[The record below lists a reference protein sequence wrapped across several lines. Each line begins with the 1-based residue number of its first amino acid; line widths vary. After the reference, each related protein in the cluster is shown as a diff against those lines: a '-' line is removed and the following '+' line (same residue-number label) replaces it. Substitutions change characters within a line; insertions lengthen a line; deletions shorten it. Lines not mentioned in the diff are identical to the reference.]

1 VSARSLHPGPARST
15 PTPRRSRRAAALVA
29 VLAAVAL
36 VVGVAAWAYDDAR
49 RDVLAPGVTIGG
61 VDVGGLRVATA
72 RARLQEQVVR
82 PLQRTVEATA
92 RGRTATLTAREAGL
106 RLDVDGALDQAL
118 AASRRGWIGARV
130 VRGITGARVNERLP
144 VHRTVDRRAV
154 RRFAADLAEAVQRD
168 PRSAKVVPHADRLQ
182 VTAART
188 GRRIDEADVRRRV
201 RAALTHRR
209 APRRFDV
216 AVATVQPEVTA
227 AALRDRFP
235 AYILIDRGAHQ
246 LRLYRDLKL
255 ARTYPIAV
263 GRVGLETP
271 AGLYDVQWR
280 ETNPKW
286 RVPDSDWAGDLAGK
300 TIPPGPDNPIKA
312 RWMAFNG
319 PAGIHGIAP
328 SEYGTIGHDA
338 SHGCVRMR
346 IPDVKELY
354 DETDV
359 GTPVYVA

>member
-1 VSARSLHPGPARST
+1 MHREALVDPRARDPAHDARADPAAPAR
-15 PTPRRSRRAAALVA
+15 RQRLVERA
-29 VLAAVAL
+29 
-36 VVGVAAWAYDDAR
+36 
-49 RDVLAPGVTIGG
+49 
-61 VDVGGLRVATA
+61 VDVQAQ
-72 RARLQEQVVR
+72 ARLAGGQGGR
-82 PLQRTVEATA
+82 APA
-92 RGRTATLTAREAGL
+92 RGRLH
-106 RLDVDGALDQAL
+106 GALQRPHHLLLQA
-118 AASRRGWIGARV
+118 GARV
-130 VRGITGARVNERLP
+130 DERLP
-144 VHRTVDRRAV
+144 VHRTVDRRVV

-168 PRSAKVVPHADRLQ
+168 PRSAKVVPHPDRLQ

-188 GRRIDEADVRRRV
+188 GRRIDEADVRRRA

-246 LRLYRDLKL
+246 LRLYRNLEL